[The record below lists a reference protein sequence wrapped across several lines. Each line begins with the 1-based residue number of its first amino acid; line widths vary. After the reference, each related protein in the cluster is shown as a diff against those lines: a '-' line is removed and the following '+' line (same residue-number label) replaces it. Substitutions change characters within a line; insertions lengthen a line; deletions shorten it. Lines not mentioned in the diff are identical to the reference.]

1 MLHWKS
7 LLRQRKDTSTS
18 SIWVKTLSPSFRF
31 KSARVSELLTNNNFE
46 VLVWIYL
53 AFQHSLHKK
62 ERPGNTANPR
72 LILQKILA
80 SWKTTATPRG
90 TRKIPSWRK
99 HRNTLKSWTNWIL
112 LCRKV
117 VLLETSPP
125 GAPCGANNATWN
137 QNQRPVNFLGSKLCC
152 LLISSS
158 ACYLDLPSQY
168 L

>member
-1 MLHWKS
+1 MIFLWKPFFCIFIMLHWKS

-99 HRNTLKSWTNWIL
+99 HRNTLKSWMNWIL
-112 LCRKV
+112 LCGKV
-117 VLLETSPP
+117 VILEHLAVLITRP
-125 GAPCGANNATWN
+125 GTKTRGQWIFWG
-137 QNQRPVNFLGSKLCC
+137 QNYV
-152 LLISSS
+152 
-158 ACYLDLPSQY
+158 AC
-168 L
+168 